1 MNTLFTRIINSLR
14 SILDIFKKVRV
25 DQKTASFIAHNRKVW
40 GDYANHEVEGEILME
55 LNPMHSAII
64 AYSYLANVLG
74 KKHNAKIKAYVLR
87 KRVRGERYLSPTV
100 HKVYKSF
107 NTQEIIY
114 LSLTQSQLRER
125 DRLFN
130 EIYPGLKTKKA
141 VEDLKV
147 EGLWIGDLLYD
158 SHLMGNKVPTVDIND
173 LNFCESLRHS
183 LGIYVF
189 WRDYFDSHDVK
200 AVNVSHCVYNN
211 AIILRLAIQ
220 RGIPAYQIN
229 ATHAYYLTEKN
240 LWAYDDFFYFP
251 EEFRKLSPEE
261 QRSGLLEAEKR
272 LARRFAG
279 EVGVDMSYSTKSAYV
294 RKGSG
299 RVLQRSP
306 RLKVFVALH
315 CFFDSPHPYGV
326 NLFPDFFE
334 WLTFLGEISE
344 KTDYDWYLKTHP
356 DYLPG
361 NVEIIEGFIK
371 RYPKFTL
378 LPSDTSHHQI
388 IEDGIDF
395 AFTVHGTIGFEYAA
409 LGVPVI
415 NASLCNPHI
424 AYNFNIHP
432 KTVEEYED
440 ILMNL
445 HDQKLDIDVAEVH
458 EYYYMKFINNTDNW
472 LFNDYRA
479 FLDEIGGYK
488 NQFTPLVY
496 SMFLREFSEQKHERI
511 IRSLSNFI
519 ESKDYC
525 FRNRHA
531 SP

>member
-1 MNTLFTRIINSLR
+1 MNTLFTTTINSLR
-14 SILDIFKKVRV
+14 STFHVFKNARI
-25 DQKTASFIAHNRKVW
+25 DQRTTSFIVHNRKVW
-40 GDYANHEVEGEILME
+40 RDYINNKAEGEILLE
-55 LNPMHSAII
+55 ANSMHSAII
-64 AYSYLANVLG
+64 AYSYLANILG
-74 KKHNAKIKAYVLR
+74 KKYNAKIKAYMLR
-87 KRVRGERYLSPTV
+87 KQGRGERYLSPAI
-100 HKVYKSF
+100 HKVFKSF
-107 NTQEIIY
+107 NAQEILY
-114 LSLTQSQLRER
+114 PNLTQSQLGER

-130 EIYPGLKTKKA
+130 GIYPDLKIKKD
-141 VEDLKV
+141 VEDLRV
-147 EGLWIGDLLYD
+147 EGLWIGDLIYD
-158 SHLMGNKVPTVDIND
+158 SHLMNDKVPTVNIND
-173 LNFCESLRHS
+173 LNFCESLKQS

-200 AVNVSHCVYNN
+200 AVIVSHCVYNQ

-240 LWAYDDFFYFP
+240 PWAYNEFFYFP
-251 EEFRKLSPEE
+251 EEFRKLPPEE
-261 QRSGLLEAEKR
+261 QRSSLLEAEKR
-272 LARRFAG
+272 LAKRFAG

-294 RKGSG
+294 RKDNC
-299 RVLQRSP
+299 RVLQKSP

-315 CFFDSPHPYGV
+315 CFFDSPHSYRA

-334 WLTFLGEISE
+334 WLTFLGEISK

-361 NVEIIEGFIK
+361 NIKIIEGFLK
-371 RYPKFTL
+371 KYPKFTL

-388 IEDGIDF
+388 IDDGIDF
-395 AFTVHGTIGFEYAA
+395 ALTVYGTIGFEYAA

-415 NASLCNPHI
+415 NACLCNPHI
-424 AYNFNIHP
+424 AYNFNIHSR
-432 KTVEEYED
+432 TIEEYED

-445 HDQKLDIDVAEVH
+445 HNQKLDIDVDKVY
-458 EYYYMKFINNTDNW
+458 EYYHMRFINNPENW

-488 NQFTPLVY
+488 NQFTPLAY
-496 SMFLREFSEQKHERI
+496 SIFLKEFLEQKHERI

-525 FRNRHA
+525 FQNKHA